1 VFKNFSYLLYKLIQS
16 FDFFFKFFLK
26 KSFISW
32 FKDFSLND
40 SYKIIQ
46 VQQKKI
52 KFFIPNHLTEWRVNT
67 FFTKEPETI
76 AWIDKFKNDEKF
88 NFWDIGSNIGLY
100 SIYAAITHSNCKV
113 TSFEPSSNNLRVL
126 TRNIS
131 INNLE
136 NNIKVF
142 TNPLTDKSKK
152 FLMMKHNEFVEG
164 GALNSFGE
172 NYNFEGNKQTYPMKY
187 QLLGLSIKDILDSKI
202 LEMPNYIKIDV
213 DGIEHLILS
222 GAENYLKDP
231 NIKSISVEINENF
244 KTQFENIIDIM
255 KKNEFIFL
263 EKKQNDELKNSNG
276 PFSQSFNYIFE
287 KKQKL

>member
-1 VFKNFSYLLYKLIQS
+1 MFKNFSYLLYKLIQS

-46 VQQKKI
+46 VQQKKL

-100 SIYAAITHSNCKV
+100 SIYAAITHSNCQV

-136 NNIKVF
+136 NKIKVF

-202 LEMPNYIKIDV
+202 LEMPDYIKIDV

-222 GAENYLKDP
+222 GAENYLKNP

-255 KKNEFIFL
+255 KKNDFIFL

-276 PFSQSFNYIFE
+276 PFSQSFNYIFK
-287 KKQKL
+287 KKQNL

>member
-1 VFKNFSYLLYKLIQS
+1 MFKNFSYFLYRIIKF

-32 FKDFSLND
+32 FKDFSIDD
-40 SYKIIQ
+40 SYTF
-46 VQQKKI
+46 VQLNKKKI
-52 KFFIPNHLTEWRVNT
+52 KFFIPNQLTEWRVNT

-76 AWIDKFKNDEKF
+76 AWIDKFKNDKKF

-100 SIYAAITHSNCKV
+100 SIYAAVTHSNCQV

-152 FLMMKHNEFVEG
+152 FLMMKHNEFNEG

-172 NYNFEGNKQTYPMKY
+172 DFNFEGKEQIYPMKY

-202 LEMPNYIKIDV
+202 LEIPDYIKIDV

-222 GAENYLKDP
+222 GAENYLKDS
-231 NIKSISVEINENF
+231 NIKSISVEVNENF
-244 KTQFENIIDIM
+244 KNQFDDIINIM
-255 KKNEFIFL
+255 NKNDFVFSQ
-263 EKKQNDELKNSNG
+263 KKQNDELENSEG

-287 KKQKL
+287 KKIDL